1 MKTATVIL
9 ARGGSKGIP
18 RKNII
23 DFAGKPLLAHS
34 IEQAK
39 ASEYGN
45 KVYVSS
51 DDEEILTVAKDYGAN
66 LILRPEILAQDTSS
80 SETALLHAINEI
92 DDIDTVVFLQPTS
105 PLREPKDIDNA
116 IETLV
121 NNSLDSV
128 FSAVEAKDL
137 CLWTCNRAGTPRSLN
152 TLNFNFENRKRRQ
165 ELSGQLIENGS
176 IYVFRTRTIN
186 RYNNRLGG
194 NIGYS
199 LMDNW
204 KVHEIDD
211 MDDLRMCEFIYKFK
225 ELG

>member
-66 LILRPEILAQDTSS
+66 LILRPEILAQDISS
-80 SETALLHAINEI
+80 SETALLHAIHEI

-116 IETLV
+116 IEALV

-152 TLNFNFENRKRRQ
+152 FNFENRKRRQ

-176 IYVFRTRTIN
+176 IYVFKTRTIN

-211 MDDLRMCEFIYKFK
+211 MDDLKMCEFIYKFK
-225 ELG
+225 GLG